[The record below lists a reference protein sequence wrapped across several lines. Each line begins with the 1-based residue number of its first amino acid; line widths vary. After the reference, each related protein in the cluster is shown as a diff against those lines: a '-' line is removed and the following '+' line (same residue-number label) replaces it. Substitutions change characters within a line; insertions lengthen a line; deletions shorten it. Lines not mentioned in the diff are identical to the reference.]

1 MAFLTIDDYLAQI
14 DQADLLSISQAGTS
28 AQDEPAPNP
37 APAPDPDP
45 TATIRARA
53 EANALAEV
61 ASYLRGRFDMEAAFA
76 LEGAARNN
84 QLVMICVDVAI
95 WHMAPR
101 VAFRNVSEVR
111 EVRYNAAIKWLT
123 MAQSGK
129 SNPDLPLYPVDAA
142 APQKHTFK
150 WGSQPARTQSF

>member
-1 MAFLTIDDYLAQI
+1 MAFLTLDDYLAQI

-28 AQDEPAPNP
+28 GQDEPDP
-37 APAPDPDP
+37 APTPDPDAA
-45 TATIRARA
+45 ATIRARA

-76 LEGAARNN
+76 LEGNARNS

-95 WHMAPR
+95 WHMVPR
-101 VAFRNVSEVR
+101 ITFRNVSEVR

-129 SNPDLPLYPVDAA
+129 SNPDLPLYAPDPLL
-142 APQKHTFK
+142 PQKHTFK
-150 WGSQPARTQSF
+150 WGSNPARTQSF